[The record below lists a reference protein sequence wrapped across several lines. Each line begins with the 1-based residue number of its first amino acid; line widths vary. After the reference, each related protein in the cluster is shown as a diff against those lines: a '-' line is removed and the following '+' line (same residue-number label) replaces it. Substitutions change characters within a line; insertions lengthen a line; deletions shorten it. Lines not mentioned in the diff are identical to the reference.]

1 MIRRWALCREVYNI
15 MKFEDLPTEK
25 IYKYMPFS
33 GSSHKLLFRFDGLKS
48 CRYRESNMDDVVDPF
63 NGCYVV
69 ENSWDEVLGVCD
81 FFSLLWF
88 STING
93 QLWGT
98 EFYCKKGLLKDF
110 YEKFILSGQNLYNS
124 KDWIGKD
131 GKLTYSY
138 DLSHEGFVFER
149 RVRYI

>member
-1 MIRRWALCREVYNI
+1 

-110 YEKFILSGQNLYNS
+110 YEKFIDKRVISVRDLYVNLRTFIFLKSTRFVLKDPTSVPFIEIKNIKRFLNS
-124 KDWIGKD
+124 
-131 GKLTYSY
+131 
-138 DLSHEGFVFER
+138 
-149 RVRYI
+149 

>member
-1 MIRRWALCREVYNI
+1 MNQESASHVCLRITNANGVFFYA
-15 MKFEDLPTEK
+15 MHTEHIK
-25 IYKYMPFS
+25 GWIS
-33 GSSHKLLFRFDGLKS
+33 
-48 CRYRESNMDDVVDPF
+48 
-63 NGCYVV
+63 YVV
-69 ENSWDEVLGVCD
+69 ENNWHDLLGVCD

-124 KDWIGKD
+124 EDYIGED

-138 DLSHEGFVFER
+138 DLSREGILFER

>member
-1 MIRRWALCREVYNI
+1 
-15 MKFEDLPTEK
+15 MKFEELPTEK
-25 IYKYMPFS
+25 IYKYMPYRTFINR
-33 GSSHKLLFRFDGLKS
+33 GLFRFDGLKP
-48 CRYRESNMDDVVDPF
+48 CRYRECNMDDVVAPF

-69 ENSWDEVLGVCD
+69 ENNWHELLGVCD

-88 STING
+88 SPINI

-110 YEKFILSGQNLYNS
+110 YEKFILSSQNLYNS
-124 KDWIGKD
+124 EDWVGED

-138 DLSHEGFVFER
+138 DLSREGIMFKR

>member
-1 MIRRWALCREVYNI
+1 MN
-15 MKFEDLPTEK
+15 FEDLPTEK

-33 GSSHKLLFRFDGLKS
+33 YSSCKLLFRFDGLKS
-48 CRYRESNMDDVVDPF
+48 CRYMDNMDYVVDPF

-69 ENSWDEVLGVCD
+69 ENNWHEVFGVCD

-110 YEKFILSGQNLYNS
+110 YEKFILSGQNIYNS

-138 DLSHEGFVFER
+138 DLSREGVMFGR

>member
-1 MIRRWALCREVYNI
+1 
-15 MKFEDLPTEK
+15 MKFEELPTEK
-25 IYKYMPFS
+25 IYKYMPYRTFINR
-33 GSSHKLLFRFDGLKS
+33 GLFRFDGLKP
-48 CRYRESNMDDVVDPF
+48 CRYRECNVEDVVAPF

-69 ENSWDEVLGVCD
+69 ENNWHDLLGTCD

-88 STING
+88 STINN

-110 YEKFILSGQNLYNS
+110 YEKFILNGQNLYNS
-124 KDWIGKD
+124 EDWIGED

-138 DLSHEGFVFER
+138 DLSREGIMFER

>member
-1 MIRRWALCREVYNI
+1 MN
-15 MKFEDLPTEK
+15 FEDLPTEI

-33 GSSHKLLFRFDGLKS
+33 GFPNKLLFRFDGLKP
-48 CRYRESNMDDVVDPF
+48 CRYRECNVKDVVAPF

-69 ENSWDEVLGVCD
+69 ENNWHDLLGTCD
-81 FFSLLWF
+81 FFSLLQF
-88 STING
+88 APINN
-93 QLWGT
+93 QLWGI

-124 KDWIGKD
+124 EDWVGED

-138 DLSHEGFVFER
+138 DLSREGVMFER

>member
-1 MIRRWALCREVYNI
+1 MN
-15 MKFEDLPTEK
+15 FEDLPTEI

-33 GSSHKLLFRFDGLKS
+33 GFPNKLLFRFDGLKP
-48 CRYRESNMDDVVDPF
+48 CRYRECNVKDVVAPF

-69 ENSWDEVLGVCD
+69 ENNWHDLLGTCD

-88 STING
+88 SPINN
-93 QLWGT
+93 QLWGI

-110 YEKFILSGQNLYNS
+110 YEKFILSSQNLYNS
-124 KDWIGKD
+124 EDWVGED

-138 DLSHEGFVFER
+138 DLSRDGFVFNR
-149 RVRYI
+149 RVRYC

>member
-1 MIRRWALCREVYNI
+1 MN
-15 MKFEDLPTEK
+15 FEELPTEK
-25 IYKYMPFS
+25 IYKYMPFCDFPN
-33 GSSHKLLFRFDGLKS
+33 KLLFRFDGLKP
-48 CRYRESNMDDVVDPF
+48 CRYREGNVEGVVAPF

-69 ENSWDEVLGVCD
+69 ENSWHEVFGVCD

-88 STING
+88 STTNN

-110 YEKFILSGQNLYNS
+110 YEKFILSSQNLYNS
-124 KDWIGKD
+124 EDWVGED

-138 DLSHEGFVFER
+138 DLSRDGFVFNR
-149 RVRYI
+149 RVRYC